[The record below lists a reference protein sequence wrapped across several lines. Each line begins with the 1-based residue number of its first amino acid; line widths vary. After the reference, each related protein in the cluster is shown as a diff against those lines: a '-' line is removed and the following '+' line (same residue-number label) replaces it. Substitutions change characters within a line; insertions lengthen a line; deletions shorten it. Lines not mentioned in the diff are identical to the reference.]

1 MNLMWEEE
9 EENTSIQAQCF
20 CFIFLIRDYQ
30 LQVMESLLI

>member
-1 MNLMWEEE
+1 MDLMWEEE